1 VYPPS
6 SDFKTPS
13 TIVTSIVHAKLGY
26 YNSLYYNLRSSQITH
41 LQQTQSCLAR
51 AAVSAVKAPK
61 SCYNTHVIRCLQWL
75 KITERIEYK
84 LLSLKLIY
92 TVLTTTQPSHLHNL
106 ITVER
111 HRSTRSS
118 ALVSLARPPISSSCS
133 LRITDLHCDMLHF
146 VSGVRKVFHSVNL
159 TSSSVDSPLSSSTTL
174 TLFHT
179 PSTVTRTV
187 SS

>member
-26 YNSLYYNLRSSQITH
+26 YNSLYYNVRSSQITH

-106 ITVER
+106 ITVQPS
-111 HRSTRSS
+111 RSTRSS
-118 ALVSLARPPISSSCS
+118 SLVVLARPP
-133 LRITDLHCDMLHF
+133 T
-146 VSGVRKVFHSVNL
+146 
-159 TSSSVDSPLSSSTTL
+159 
-174 TLFHT
+174 
-179 PSTVTRTV
+179 
-187 SS
+187 